1 MGDDQFNS
9 EELKI
14 IQSVDQILN
23 DRRRSDKGAIFLNKI
38 LNLFI
43 DFSCFRRSL
52 FENNRE
58 RYCLEFLPEEP
69 MIEDFEI
76 QRKASKKVSI
86 AENLNCDYSD
96 ESNEHSETG
105 IQINSFKK
113 VK

>member
-1 MGDDQFNS
+1 MEDDQSSS

-14 IQSVDQILN
+14 IQPVDPTLN
-23 DRRRSDKGAIFLNKI
+23 DRRGSDKGAILFYKKLI
-38 LNLFI
+38 LWNN
-43 DFSCFRRSL
+43 FSCFRRSL

-69 MIEDFEI
+69 MIEDFDI

-105 IQINSFKK
+105 IKI
-113 VK
+113 V